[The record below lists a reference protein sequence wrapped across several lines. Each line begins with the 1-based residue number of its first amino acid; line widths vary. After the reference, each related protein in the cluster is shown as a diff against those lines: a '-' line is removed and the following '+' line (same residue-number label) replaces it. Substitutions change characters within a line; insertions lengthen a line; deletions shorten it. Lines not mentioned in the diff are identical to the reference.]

1 MATQRGRERSAPA
14 KAENTA
20 IFHSCKNT
28 LILEVKKLTETEKR
42 LEDTLLN
49 AIEKWAEYGCATA
62 EGMQA
67 LAAAAQ
73 VVVNLER
80 G

>member
-1 MATQRGRERSAPA
+1 M
-14 KAENTA
+14 
-20 IFHSCKNT
+20 
-28 LILEVKKLTETEKR
+28 TETEKR

-49 AIEKWAEYGCATA
+49 AIEKWAEHVCATA

>member
-1 MATQRGRERSAPA
+1 
-14 KAENTA
+14 
-20 IFHSCKNT
+20 
-28 LILEVKKLTETEKR
+28 LEVKKLTETEKR

>member
-1 MATQRGRERSAPA
+1 M
-14 KAENTA
+14 N
-20 IFHSCKNT
+20 
-28 LILEVKKLTETEKR
+28 ETEKR

-49 AIEKWAEYGCATA
+49 AIEKWAEHGCATA

>member
-1 MATQRGRERSAPA
+1 MTE
-14 KAENTA
+14 AE
-20 IFHSCKNT
+20 
-28 LILEVKKLTETEKR
+28 KL
-42 LEDTLLN
+42 LEDMLLN
-49 AIEKWAEYGCATA
+49 VIEKWAEQGCATA

-67 LAAAAQ
+67 LAAVAQ

>member
-1 MATQRGRERSAPA
+1 M
-14 KAENTA
+14 
-20 IFHSCKNT
+20 
-28 LILEVKKLTETEKR
+28 TETEKR

-80 G
+80 GQFSDLDKAKTRL